1 MPKEIL
7 SKNHQQIRERI
18 AQLAARMIA
27 QDGIQDYALAK
38 RKAARQLGV
47 NEMHSLPGNLEI
59 DQAIR
64 AYQAMYQKNEHL
76 RQLQLLR
83 KAAYSYMQL
92 LEKFNPY
99 LVGPVLNGTA
109 SWNSD
114 VNLQLVADNIKEVEL
129 FLLARKIPYQ
139 PSIKRIRVGIEQREI
154 PVYKLLEDGVVIE
167 LAVVSSSY
175 MHSMPKTTATGE
187 ALERAKVKEVA
198 LLLGQ
203 VE

>member
-139 PSIKRIRVGIEQREI
+139 SSIKRIRVGIEQREI
-154 PVYKLLEDGVVIE
+154 PVYKMLEDGVVIE

-175 MHSMPKTTATGE
+175 MHAMPKTTATGE

>member
-1 MPKEIL
+1 M
-7 SKNHQQIRERI
+7 RERI

-27 QDGIQDYALAK
+27 QDGMQDYSLAK

-47 NEMHSLPGNLEI
+47 NEIHSLPGNREI
-59 DQAIR
+59 EQAIR
-64 AYQAMYQKNEHL
+64 AYQDMYQKNDHL
-76 RQLQLLR
+76 IQLQLLR
-83 KAAYSYMQL
+83 KAAYSYMRL

-99 LVGPVLNGTA
+99 LVGPVLNGSA

-114 VNLQLVADNIKEVEL
+114 VNIQLATENVKEVEL

-139 PSIKRIRVGIEQREI
+139 SAIKRIKVGIEQHEI

-167 LAVVSSSY
+167 LAVVSPSF
-175 MHSMPKTTATGE
+175 MHAMPKASAGGE
-187 ALERAKVKEVA
+187 ALERAKVCQVA
-198 LLLGQ
+198 LLIEQ

>member
-1 MPKEIL
+1 
-7 SKNHQQIRERI
+7 
-18 AQLAARMIA
+18 
-27 QDGIQDYALAK
+27 
-38 RKAARQLGV
+38 
-47 NEMHSLPGNLEI
+47 
-59 DQAIR
+59 
-64 AYQAMYQKNEHL
+64 MYQKNEHVS
-76 RQLQLLR
+76 QLQLLR
-83 KAAYSYMQL
+83 KAAHFYMQL

-139 PSIKRIRVGIEQREI
+139 SSIKRIRVGIEQREI

-167 LAVVSSSY
+167 LAVVSPLY
-175 MHSMPKTTATGE
+175 MHAMPKTTATGE